1 MPVFT
6 RTNGGVAPGEFIG
19 RDIKFVKCNSSG
31 IHTNAINVDSD
42 HEIATRIL
50 SQYATITLVGTPA
63 SNNAIWAVEG
73 LPTDVAG
80 TAIVSQLNTEGNA
93 ALASTATVW
102 TVYNGISGDTF
113 A

>member
-19 RDIKFVKCNSSG
+19 RDIKFVKCTSTG
-31 IHTNAINVDSD
+31 IHTDATLVDSD
-42 HEIATRIL
+42 HEKATRIL
-50 SQYATITLVGTPA
+50 AQYSTITVVGTPA
-63 SNNAIWAVEG
+63 SDNAIWAVEG

-93 ALASTATVW
+93 ALASTQTVW
-102 TVYNGISGDTF
+102 VVYNGISGTSF

>member
-19 RDIKFVKCNSSG
+19 RDIKFVKCTSTG
-31 IHTNAINVDSD
+31 IHTDATLVDSD
-42 HEIATRIL
+42 HEKATRIL
-50 SQYATITLVGTPA
+50 AQYSTITVVGTPA
-63 SNNAIWAVEG
+63 SDNAIWAVEG

-93 ALASTATVW
+93 ALTNSTVW
-102 TVYNGISGDTF
+102 VVYNGISGTSF